1 MYFAANV
8 WWIKDIHQCKH
19 CNAKHVVNKHFTCFS
34 SVPMSEHTHQS
45 LCACHSHND
54 QVSNAPAHCNIIAT
68 ALQQHCNIIA
78 TSLQHHCNDKVAT
91 FCLACAAVQHRWLTK
106 RKMAREGGRSWHPA
120 HAYAKQHD
128 ITTADVTVVT
138 LWWRSVCKCLQFSQQ
153 LSFTLFPRNLNTRT
167 NTYSLTSMSMS
178 IVNLRSTES
187 WSISTAISVF
197 NYNSRNNSAF

>member
-1 MYFAANV
+1 MFGELKIFINANIAMQNMLSINISLV
-8 WWIKDIHQCKH
+8 SVAFQCR
-19 CNAKHVVNKHFTCFS
+19 NTRTSRYVHVTATTTKF
-34 SVPMSEHTHQS
+34 PTHQ
-45 LCACHSHND
+45 
-54 QVSNAPAHCNIIAT
+54 PIAT
-68 ALQQHCNIIA
+68 SLQQHCNIIA